1 MERICLAGEGRPRT
15 ERLQKLIASAGLCSR
30 RTAEEWIAAGRVR
43 VNGALASVGDRA
55 DPETDTVT
63 VDGIPLPET
72 ASPVYLMLNK
82 PRGYVTTL
90 SDEYGRRTAAELVAG
105 CGARVY
111 PVGRLDRDSE
121 GLLLFTNDGD
131 LAQRLLHPRHE
142 VDKVYLVTVR
152 GDIRGAA
159 ERLMAITELDGEPIA
174 PAQAEE
180 VSRHEGQALLR
191 VTIHQGKNRQ
201 VRRMCARIGLHVAR
215 LQRIQEDTLLLGD
228 LPPGK
233 WRYLTDRELQEIKGG
248 DVRE

>member
-1 MERICLAGEGRPRT
+1 MT

-201 VRRMCARIGLHVAR
+201 VRRMCARIGLHVVR
-215 LQRIQEDTLLLGD
+215 LQRIQEDSLLLGD
-228 LPPGK
+228 LPAGK

>member
-1 MERICLAGEGRPRT
+1 MT

-201 VRRMCARIGLHVAR
+201 IRRMCAGLGLHVEK
-215 LQRIQEDTLLLGD
+215 LQRVEEDGLRLDD
-228 LPPGK
+228 LQIGK
-233 WRYLTDRELQEIKGG
+233 WRYLTAQEIQRITGV
-248 DVRE
+248 DARE

>member
-1 MERICLAGEGRPRT
+1 MT
-15 ERLQKLIASAGLCSR
+15 ERVQKLLAAAGLCSR
-30 RTAEEWIAAGRVR
+30 RTAEEWIAAGRVT
-43 VNGALASVGDRA
+43 VNGQAAHIGDKA
-55 DPETDTVT
+55 DPETDTVA
-63 VDGIPLPET
+63 VDGRPIGC
-72 ASPVYLMLNK
+72 AAGHVYIMLHK

-90 SDEYGRRTAAELVAG
+90 SDERGRRTAAELVKD
-105 CGARVY
+105 CGVRVY

-191 VTIHQGKNRQ
+191 VAIHQGKNRQ

>member
-1 MERICLAGEGRPRT
+1 MK
-15 ERLQKLIASAGLCSR
+15 ERLQKIIAAAGICSR
-30 RTAEEWIAAGRVR
+30 RAAEDLLRQGRVQVNGQIAA
-43 VNGALASVGDRA
+43 LGDRA
-55 DPETDTVT
+55 DPEADAVT
-63 VDGIPLPET
+63 LDGQPLSREPER
-72 ASPVYLMLNK
+72 VYLMLNK

-90 SDEYGRRTAAELVAG
+90 SDERGRRTAAELVSG

-131 LAQRLLHPRHE
+131 FAHRLLHPSHQ

-174 PAQAEE
+174 PAQAREL
-180 VSRHEGQALLR
+180 SRREGQALLR

-201 VRRMCARIGLHVAR
+201 IRRMCAGLGLHVEK
-215 LQRIQEDTLLLGD
+215 LQRVEEDGLRLDD
-228 LPPGK
+228 LPIGK
-233 WRYLTDRELQEIKGG
+233 WRYLTAQEIQRITGG
-248 DVRE
+248 DTRE

>member
-1 MERICLAGEGRPRT
+1 MA
-15 ERLQKLIASAGLCSR
+15 ERLQKLLAAAGLCSR
-30 RTAEEWIAAGRVR
+30 RTAEEWISAGRVC
-43 VNGALASVGDRA
+43 VNGVPALLGDRA
-55 DPETDTVT
+55 DPETDTIT
-63 VDGIPLPET
+63 VDDQPLPADT
-72 ASPVYLMLNK
+72 RRVYLMLNK

-90 SDEYGRRTAAELVAG
+90 SDEYGRHTAAELVSG

-131 LAQRLLHPRHE
+131 FAHRLLHPSHQ

-174 PAQAEE
+174 PAQAREL
-180 VSRHEGQALLR
+180 SRREGQALLR

-201 VRRMCARIGLHVAR
+201 IRRMCAGLGLHVEK
-215 LQRIQEDTLLLGD
+215 LQRVEEDGLRLDD
-228 LPPGK
+228 LPIGK
-233 WRYLTDRELQEIKGG
+233 WRYLTAQEIQRITGG
-248 DVRE
+248 DTHE

>member
-1 MERICLAGEGRPRT
+1 MDTVGEWRRMK
-15 ERLQKLIASAGLCSR
+15 ERLQKLIASAGLCAR

-43 VNGALASVGDRA
+43 VNGEVAVIGGRA

-63 VDGIPLPET
+63 VDGRPLPQT
-72 ASPVYLMLNK
+72 AAPVYLMLNK
-82 PRGYVTTL
+82 PRGYVTTT
-90 SDEYGRRTAAELVAG
+90 SDELNRRCVMDLLEDVEE
-105 CGARVY
+105 RVY
-111 PVGRLDRDSE
+111 PVGRLDKDSE
-121 GLLLFTNDGD
+121 GLLLLTNDGNF
-131 LAQRLLHPRHE
+131 ANGIMHPSRHIN
-142 VDKVYLVTVR
+142 KVYLVTVR

-180 VSRHEGQALLR
+180 VSRSGGQALLR

-215 LQRIQEDTLLLGD
+215 LQRVQEDTLLLGG

-233 WRYLTDRELQEIKGG
+233 WRYLTDKELQSIKGG
-248 DVRE
+248 AACE